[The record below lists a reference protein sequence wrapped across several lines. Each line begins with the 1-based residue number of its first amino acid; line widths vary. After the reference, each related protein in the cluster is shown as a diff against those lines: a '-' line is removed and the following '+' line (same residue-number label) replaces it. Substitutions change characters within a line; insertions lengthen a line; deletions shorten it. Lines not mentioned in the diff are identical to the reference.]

1 MAASSISV
9 TLSTALSGLMANQAS
24 LSVTAN
30 NIANATTEGYTQK
43 TANRE
48 SRLID
53 GQGAGVQ
60 TTSITRKVNEFL
72 LKDLR
77 AQLSLLGKITV
88 QEQFYNNM
96 ENLFGQPD
104 SNSSVAATLTNLG
117 NVLEALAVSP
127 DSSNTQ
133 INVINAAL
141 DLTRQIN
148 DMAKTSQDLRNEAN
162 IAIAAEVKEI
172 NTLLANIAE
181 LNSSIARNK
190 ALGFDYGDLA
200 DQRDI
205 SIAELAEKIDITYF
219 IRDNGK
225 IVVFSASGRTLVD
238 ITPSTFAY
246 TPASSMSSTTSYPN
260 NGIDDITLDGNDIT
274 TDITGGKLKAL
285 IDLRDTTLP
294 DLNIQFNTLAAVVR
308 DQLNAI
314 HNDGA
319 AYPPPNALTGTRTFA
334 VPANDMVTLSGIVR
348 ISVVDANGK
357 SVGVPMD
364 LDLAD
369 LTTLA
374 AGANPTVNEVRDAIN
389 GVYSGSVP
397 AIPGLTG
404 ATASVNSSG
413 QLVITA
419 DNSANGIAINE
430 RTSAEA
436 TTGFGFSHYFGL
448 NDLFTGD
455 SATGLAS
462 NIAVRSDIVANP
474 QLLARG
480 ELSEA
485 TLVDGTTAVTVGDNT
500 VAQRLANKFNERLS
514 FAASG
519 GIPQTT
525 TTLSGYGATI
535 LSTNANLAA
544 NITDDLRFR
553 KIVYQ
558 QVLNKT
564 QSASGVNVDE
574 ELANLILFQNAYAA
588 SARMVTVIS
597 EVMKILVEMGR

>member
-24 LSVTAN
+24 LSVIAN

-43 TANRE
+43 TANRQ

-53 GQGAGVQ
+53 GQGAGVE
-60 TTSITRKVNEFL
+60 TTSVTRTVNQFL
-72 LKDLR
+72 LRDLR
-77 AQLSLLGKITV
+77 EQLSLLGKISV
-88 QEQFYNNM
+88 EEQFYSNM

-117 NVLEALAVSP
+117 NILEALAVSP
-127 DSSNTQ
+127 NSSNSQ
-133 INVINAAL
+133 INAINAAM
-141 DLTRQIN
+141 DLTQQIN
-148 DMAKTSQDLRNEAN
+148 DMAKTVQDLRNEAN
-162 IAIAAEVKEI
+162 IAIGAEVKEI
-172 NTLLANIAE
+172 NTLLSNIAE

-190 ALGFDYGDLA
+190 ALGFDFGDLA

-205 SIAELAEKIDITYF
+205 SIADLAEKIDITYF
-219 IRDNGK
+219 TRDNGK

-238 ITPSTFAY
+238 INPSKFAY
-246 TPASSMSSTTSYPN
+246 TPASSMSSSTSYPN
-260 NGIDDITLDGNDIT
+260 NGIGGITLDGNDIT

-319 AYPPPNALTGTRTFA
+319 AYPPPNTLTGTRIFA
-334 VPANDMVTLSGIVR
+334 DPANDIVTLSGIVR

-364 LDLAD
+364 LNLAD
-369 LTTLA
+369 LATVA

-389 GVYSGSVP
+389 GVFSGSMP

-404 ATASVNSSG
+404 ATASVNASG

-419 DNSANGIAINE
+419 DNAANGIAFNE

-455 SATGLAS
+455 PATGLAS

-485 TLVDGTTAVTVGDNT
+485 TLIDGTTAITVGDNT
-500 VAQRLANKFNERLS
+500 VAQRLANKFSERLS

-525 TTLSGYGATI
+525 TTMSGYGATI

-544 NITDDLRFR
+544 NVADDLRFR

-574 ELANLILFQNAYAA
+574 ELGNLILFQNAYAA
-588 SARMVTVIS
+588 SARMVTVIA
-597 EVMKILVEMGR
+597 EVMKILNEMGR

>member
-24 LSVTAN
+24 LSVTSN

-43 TANRE
+43 TANRQ

-60 TTSITRKVNEFL
+60 TTSITRTVNQFL
-72 LKDLR
+72 LRDLR
-77 AQLSLLGKITV
+77 DQLSLLGKFTV
-88 QEQFYNNM
+88 EEQFYNNM

-133 INVINAAL
+133 INVVNAAS
-141 DLTRQIN
+141 DLTQQIN
-148 DMAKTSQDLRNEAN
+148 DMAKTVQDLRNEAN
-162 IAIAAEVKEI
+162 IAIGAEVKEI

-190 ALGFDYGDLA
+190 ALGFDFGDLA

-205 SIAELAEKIDITYF
+205 SIADLAERIDITYF
-219 IRDNGK
+219 TRDNGK

-260 NGIDDITLDGNDIT
+260 NGIGGITLDGNDIT

-294 DLNIQFNTLAAVVR
+294 DLNTQFNTLAAVVR

-334 VPANDMVTLSGIVR
+334 APASDMVTLSGIVR
-348 ISVVDANGK
+348 IAVVDNNGK
-357 SVGVPMD
+357 SVGVPLD
-364 LDLAD
+364 LDLDD

-374 AGANPTVNEVRDAIN
+374 AGANPTVNEIRDAIN
-389 GVYSGSVP
+389 GVYSASTP
-397 AIPGLTG
+397 AIPGLAG

-419 DNSANGIAINE
+419 DNAANGIAINE

-436 TTGFGFSHYFGL
+436 STTFGFSHYFGL

-480 ELSEA
+480 ALSEA
-485 TLVDGTTAVTVGDNT
+485 TLTDGTTAVTVGDNT

-525 TTLSGYGATI
+525 TTMSGYGATI

-544 NITDDLRFR
+544 NVADDLRFR

-558 QVLNKT
+558 EVLNKT

-574 ELANLILFQNAYAA
+574 ELGNLILFQNAYAA
-588 SARMVTVIS
+588 SARMVTVVA